1 MDTQQQSQQTVN
13 DDQELAKVLAGI
25 NRETSP
31 TEQSNLMSSLA
42 EESAQQATA
51 PTPTQEDTG
60 APEPLPDDIAL
71 PEPPVVDTPSEE
83 KTQDTAEPT
92 PEPVQPMI
100 QHRQMAQPPSGMSGG
115 ANTDQEPA
123 SVPSIED
130 SAPQYTPEPTPE
142 PQPDPTPTPQ
152 IDNTMSVQHDA
163 PQSTSELDSIK
174 TKAMGELRPLVDKLS
189 VSPEEKF
196 DTLLLLI
203 RSTDDK
209 NLIEPAYKAAAAIS
223 DDARRAQALLDVIK
237 EIDFL
242 NQPQK

>member
-42 EESAQQATA
+42 EESSKASSSNNSQ
-51 PTPTQEDTG
+51 QEDTG
-60 APEPLPDDIAL
+60 APEPLPDDIAQPPVEEAPAT
-71 PEPPVVDTPSEE
+71 PEPPLP
-83 KTQDTAEPT
+83 AEPQDAAT
-92 PEPVQPMI
+92 IPMI
-100 QHRQMAQPPSGMSGG
+100 QHRQMAQAPTNGGG
-115 ANTDQEPA
+115 AGMTEQ
-123 SVPSIED
+123 
-130 SAPQYTPEPTPE
+130 APEVSPVEAAPVADPIPEPS
-142 PQPDPTPTPQ
+142 PQPIEPSVVETPHPV
-152 IDNTMSVQHDA
+152 DH
-163 PQSTSELDSIK
+163 SEDTLDSIK
-174 TKAMGELRPLVDKLS
+174 ARAMSELSPLVDKLS

-209 NLIEPAYKAAAAIS
+209 NLIEPAYHAAAAIS
-223 DDARRAQALLDVIK
+223 DDARRAKALLDVIK

-242 NQPQK
+242 NNPQ